1 MTQIPIEGRF
11 VKAIN
16 TPINALYQSKTAKI
30 LLLVSPLLLA
40 ACATSAPPAQVA
52 EQAASQWYTPQ
63 PRPVATPPASAA
75 TAALPHQGSLVAMNQ
90 WWQSL
95 GDPLLLE
102 LISSAQAV
110 SPNLTAAISRLQ
122 QARSASVAAGAAL
135 LPNVSASATA
145 SRGVPQLSIPAI
157 PLATTSQAGLQASW
171 ELDLWGGNRAAR
183 NAALA
188 RVDGSAALWHE
199 ARVSVA
205 AEVANTYLTLR
216 SCEQLLAVAKEDVA
230 SRSESS
236 RLTGLTADAGFTAP
250 ANAALA
256 RASSA
261 QGQNNLILQRTQCD
275 MLTKAL
281 VALTAMEE
289 PALRQKMTVAGIF
302 NSNDAIKSEANTA
315 TAVSTPFTPVPS
327 VPAQL
332 LAQRPD
338 VFAAQQ
344 EVAAASGEVG
354 SAQAAR
360 YPRLSLS
367 GSIAAASLKTAG
379 ISTDGTTWSVGPLA
393 LTLPLFDGGQ
403 RAAAVDVANARYDD
417 AVASYRAKVRNAVR
431 EVEEALLNLQST
443 AERNDAATI
452 ATEGYSAAFKASE
465 ARYKSG
471 LGSLAEL
478 EDTRRTALAA
488 KTALLNLQRERSAAW
503 IALYRAVGGGWAP
516 GENGPDKLAAAK

>member
-1 MTQIPIEGRF
+1 MTKGLF

-16 TPINALYQSKTAKI
+16 THSLSKTAKT

-52 EQAASQWYTPQ
+52 EQAASQWYAPLTKPT
-63 PRPVATPPASAA
+63 ATPSASAA
-75 TAALPHQGSLVAMNQ
+75 TAALPHQGSLAAMNQ

-95 GDPLLLE
+95 GDPLLVE
-102 LISSAQAV
+102 LINSAQAV

-135 LPNVSASATA
+135 LPNVSASANA

-157 PLATTSQAGLQASW
+157 PVTTSSQAGLQASW
-171 ELDLWGGNRAAR
+171 ELDVWGGNMAAR

-205 AEVANTYLTLR
+205 AEVANTYLNLR
-216 SCEQLLAVAKEDVA
+216 TCEQLLAVAQEDAA

-256 RASSA
+256 RASAA
-261 QGQNNLILQRTQCD
+261 QGQSNLSLQRTQCD

-289 PALRQKMTVAGIF
+289 PVLRQKMTVAGVF
-302 NSNDAIKSEANTA
+302 TDKDAIKYEANIVSA
-315 TAVSTPFTPVPS
+315 TPTPFTPFTPLTPVPS
-327 VPAQL
+327 VPVQL

-344 EVAAASGEVG
+344 EVAAASGDVG

-367 GSIAAASLKTAG
+367 GSVAVASLKTGG
-379 ISTDGTTWSVGPLA
+379 ISTDGTMWSVGPLA

-503 IALYRAVGGGWAP
+503 IALYRAVGGGWVP
-516 GENGPDKLAAAK
+516 GENGPDKLASAK

>member
-1 MTQIPIEGRF
+1 
-11 VKAIN
+11 
-16 TPINALYQSKTAKI
+16 
-30 LLLVSPLLLA
+30 
-40 ACATSAPPAQVA
+40 
-52 EQAASQWYTPQ
+52 
-63 PRPVATPPASAA
+63 
-75 TAALPHQGSLVAMNQ
+75 MNQ

-95 GDPLLLE
+95 GDPLLVE
-102 LISSAQAV
+102 LINSAQAV

-122 QARSASVAAGAAL
+122 QARSNSVAAGAAL
-135 LPNVSASATA
+135 LPNVSASANA

-157 PLATTSQAGLQASW
+157 PVTTSAQAGLQASW
-171 ELDLWGGNRAAR
+171 ELDVWGGNRAASS
-183 NAALA
+183 AALA

-205 AEVANTYLTLR
+205 AEVANTYLNLR
-216 SCEQLLAVAKEDVA
+216 TCEQLLAVAREDAA
-230 SRSESS
+230 SRRESS

-256 RASSA
+256 RASAA
-261 QGQNNLILQRTQCD
+261 QGQSNLSLQRTQCD
-275 MLTKAL
+275 MLIKAL
-281 VALTAMEE
+281 AALTAVEE
-289 PALRQKMTVAGIF
+289 PNLRQKMTVAGV
-302 NSNDAIKSEANTA
+302 SNASIAIKSAANLSLT
-315 TAVSTPFTPVPS
+315 TTPTPFTPVPRL
-327 VPAQL
+327 PAQL

-344 EVAAASGEVG
+344 EVAAASGDVG

-367 GSIAAASLKTAG
+367 GSVATASLKTAG

-403 RAAAVDVANARYDD
+403 RAAAVDAANARYDD

-443 AERNDAATI
+443 AERHDAASI

-488 KTALLNLQRERSAAW
+488 QTALLNLQRERSAAW
-503 IALYRAVGGGWAP
+503 IALYRAVGGGWVP
-516 GENGPDKLAAAK
+516 GENDPDKQVAAK

>member
-1 MTQIPIEGRF
+1 M
-11 VKAIN
+11 KAIN
-16 TPINALYQSKTAKI
+16 SLHRSKTATS
-30 LLLVSPLLLA
+30 LLLISPFLLA
-40 ACATSAPPAQVA
+40 ACATLAPPAQIA
-52 EQAASQWYTPQ
+52 EQAASQWYAPLTKPA
-63 PRPVATPPASAA
+63 ATPPASTA
-75 TAALPHQGSLVAMNQ
+75 TAALPHQGSLAAMNQ

-95 GDPLLLE
+95 GDPLLVE
-102 LISSAQAV
+102 LINNAQAV

-135 LPNVSASATA
+135 LPNVSASANA
-145 SRGVPQLSIPAI
+145 SRGVPQLSRPAI
-157 PLATTSQAGLQASW
+157 PVTISSQAGLQASW
-171 ELDLWGGNRAAR
+171 ELDVWGGNRAAR
-183 NAALA
+183 SAALA
-188 RVDGSAALWHE
+188 RVEGSAALWHE

-205 AEVANTYLTLR
+205 AEVANTYLNLR
-216 SCEQLLAVAKEDVA
+216 TCEQLLAVAREDAA
-230 SRSESS
+230 SRSETS

-256 RASSA
+256 RASAA
-261 QGQNNLILQRTQCD
+261 QGQNNLSLQRTQCD
-275 MLTKAL
+275 MLIKGL

-289 PALRQKMTVAGIF
+289 PVLRQKMTVAGVFITK
-302 NSNDAIKSEANTA
+302 NAIKSEANLTS
-315 TAVSTPFTPVPS
+315 AVSTPFTPVPN

-344 EVAAASGEVG
+344 EVVAASGDVG

-367 GSIAAASLKTAG
+367 GSVAAASLKTGG
-379 ISTDGTTWSVGPLA
+379 ISTDGTTWSIGPLA
-393 LTLPLFDGGQ
+393 LTLPLFDGGH
-403 RAAAVDVANARYDD
+403 RAATVDVANAKYDD

-443 AERNDAATI
+443 AERNDAASI

-503 IALYRAVGGGWAP
+503 IALYRAVGGGWVQ
-516 GENGPDKLAAAK
+516 GGIGPDKLAAAN